1 MNAEAVLHQI
11 YMRELDVK
19 RQIKHNSKFDI
30 FMNTGAYHLEFAVLS
45 LAISKV
51 NQELE
56 DAGVDIE
63 SFIDSI
69 HEYINDIMVDSM
81 KGQNQVKEFD
91 PNNPKEV
98 EVSRYSSILK
108 TVNDN
113 LLNRYYNALE
123 EKRKKEEIGR
133 KVVQI
138 YKKVLLCLKFHYCG
152 NPVELVNIFLFSS
165 VR

>member
-133 KVVQI
+133 KVVQFH
-138 YKKVLLCLKFHYCG
+138 KK
-152 NPVELVNIFLFSS
+152 
-165 VR
+165 

>member
-1 MNAEAVLHQI
+1 MYSSLNKKGKYMNAEAVLHQI
-11 YMRELDVK
+11 YTRELDVK

-138 YKKVLLCLKFHYCG
+138 YKK
-152 NPVELVNIFLFSS
+152 
-165 VR
+165 

>member
-1 MNAEAVLHQI
+1 MNAEEALLQI
-11 YMRELDVK
+11 YMRELDTK

-30 FMNTGAYHLEFAVLS
+30 FMSTGAYHLEFAVLS

-51 NQELE
+51 NQELKS
-56 DAGVDIE
+56 AGVDIA
-63 SFIDSI
+63 SFIDEI
-69 HEYINDIMVDSM
+69 HKYINDIMVDSM

-138 YKKVLLCLKFHYCG
+138 YKK
-152 NPVELVNIFLFSS
+152 
-165 VR
+165 

>member
-91 PNNPKEV
+91 PNDPKEV

-123 EKRKKEEIGR
+123 EKRKKGR
-133 KVVQI
+133 DRQESGSN
-138 YKKVLLCLKFHYCG
+138 L
-152 NPVELVNIFLFSS
+152 
-165 VR
+165 